1 MGDMDLFVQVSLLFL
16 GKHEEFVCFRC
27 PNEATLNLISLL
39 IINNQ
44 GERKIMYSLRSVV
57 VVMGDGDESPSLS
70 FAKNFALK

>member
-16 GKHEEFVCFRC
+16 GKHEEFVCFRR

-44 GERKIMYSLRSVV
+44 GGKEDNVFASIRC
-57 VVMGDGDESPSLS
+57 GCDE
-70 FAKNFALK
+70 